1 MKGYGQ
7 FCPVA
12 KATEILGDKW
22 TLLIVRELL
31 MGTTRFSD
39 LQRALSKISPTIL
52 TKRLKQ
58 LEAGGI
64 IERKDRFGQTSRE
77 YTLTRAG
84 TELYPVIEQT
94 AIWGMRWARGQLAD
108 DELDIY
114 LLMWDIRR
122 RLQTVEFPEGETVL
136 CFTFSDFTKYATW
149 WLVVA
154 GNEVDLCSDDPGKDV
169 DLYVTTDARTMVQV
183 WMGDLPLPKALRDG
197 GIEAI
202 GDRHLV
208 KSMGNWLGFGM
219 FSQVPRPEM
228 PG

>member
-64 IERKDRFGQTSRE
+64 IERKDPSGQPSRE
-77 YTLTRAG
+77 YTLTR
-84 TELYPVIEQT
+84 
-94 AIWGMRWARGQLAD
+94 
-108 DELDIY
+108 
-114 LLMWDIRR
+114 
-122 RLQTVEFPEGETVL
+122 
-136 CFTFSDFTKYATW
+136 
-149 WLVVA
+149 
-154 GNEVDLCSDDPGKDV
+154 
-169 DLYVTTDARTMVQV
+169 
-183 WMGDLPLPKALRDG
+183 
-197 GIEAI
+197 
-202 GDRHLV
+202 
-208 KSMGNWLGFGM
+208 
-219 FSQVPRPEM
+219 
-228 PG
+228 